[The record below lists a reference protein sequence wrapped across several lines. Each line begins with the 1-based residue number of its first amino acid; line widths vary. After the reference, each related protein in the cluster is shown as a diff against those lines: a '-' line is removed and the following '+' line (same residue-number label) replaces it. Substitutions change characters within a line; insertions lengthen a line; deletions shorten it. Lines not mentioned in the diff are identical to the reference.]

1 MYACVHETGGG
12 SSEGGVRAGEAVTY
26 FSRPTPTTLLF
37 ANGSMPAPCLRIL
50 TTADIRSLLHHLV
63 LGDR

>member
-1 MYACVHETGGG
+1 MYACVQGTCGG
-12 SSEGGVRAGEAVTY
+12 SSEGGVRAGEAATY

-50 TTADIRSLLHHLV
+50 TTADIRSLP
-63 LGDR
+63 